1 MIQIGLKDFKLMYY
15 NIVLVTRFVV
25 PRCGGPGRDNYPAG
39 TRTHFDLRC
48 QLTGIL
54 VKNPLT
60 ANFVAKNL
68 TE

>member
-39 TRTHFDLRC
+39 TRAHFDL
-48 QLTGIL
+48 
-54 VKNPLT
+54 
-60 ANFVAKNL
+60 
-68 TE
+68 